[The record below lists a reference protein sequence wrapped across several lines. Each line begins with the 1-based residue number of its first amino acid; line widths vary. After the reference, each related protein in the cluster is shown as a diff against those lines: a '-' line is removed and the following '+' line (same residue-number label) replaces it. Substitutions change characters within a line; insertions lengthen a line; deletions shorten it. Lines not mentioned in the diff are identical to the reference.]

1 MADIK
6 WIKLATNMHDDEK
19 MKLID
24 SMPNRD
30 TIHYVWIRILLL
42 GGKLNADGKVFL
54 SEGKP
59 LTAKMLAVL
68 FSRPLEDIKIALKVL
83 SNFGMIEIASDKV
96 IRIVNWDKHQNIEG
110 MERVREQNR
119 KRVENH
125 REKKKEEKNAAKS
138 NKEETQEDQALEE
151 FIDLE
156 ENQDLDE
163 SVELEKTNELERKK
177 DYAENSIIEKNKA
190 LGKNDILENLET
202 NEEASGNTYIN
213 DKTNITTSEAGNNS
227 SLEIIDNNE
236 DISKNI
242 LETDDNNCI
251 VNKNNSNVTR
261 NRSNVTRNRSN
272 VTVTQQNKKEK
283 EIENKKNKKEKK
295 EIDKDKN
302 IKSKKNNVFYI
313 NNKCSACDEEVSQS
327 NLFKKHNNTKSESGE
342 EEDINLKALE
352 LMHYH
357 EKITGKPGG
366 CDYVALRSAIDIHGE
381 KMVKMAMDVGFEK
394 NCPDI
399 KYAIGVLKNWRRDG
413 YPEDHMEVKKN
424 GVRSNGKSNTA
435 DKNEFAGFKPKEP
448 RKLTEAERKRIEAN
462 LI

>member
-24 SMPNRD
+24 AMPNRD

-42 GGKLNADGKVFL
+42 GGKLNANGKVFL
-54 SEGKP
+54 SEEKP

-68 FSRPLEDIKIALKVL
+68 FSRPLEDITIALKVL
-83 SNFGMIEIASDKV
+83 SNFGMIEIDSNKV

-138 NKEETQEDQALEE
+138 NKEETQEDQILEE
-151 FIDLE
+151 HIDLE
-156 ENQDLDE
+156 TNQDLNE
-163 SVELEKTNELERKK
+163 NVELEERNNLERKK
-177 DYAENSIIEKNKA
+177 DYSRNSSIEENKA
-190 LGKNDILENLET
+190 LGKNDILENWGVREEISEDTAIDDKSNTVTNTANIISIMET
-202 NEEASGNTYIN
+202 S
-213 DKTNITTSEAGNNS
+213 
-227 SLEIIDNNE
+227 
-236 DISKNI
+236 
-242 LETDDNNCI
+242 DNNCT
-251 VNKNNSNVTR
+251 VTKNT
-261 NRSNVTRNRSN
+261 SN
-272 VTVTQQNKKEK
+272 VTVTQQNKKE
-283 EIENKKNKKEKK
+283 IENKKKNKKEKK

-302 IKSKKNNVFYI
+302 IEGKKNTGFDI
-313 NNKCSACDEEVSQS
+313 NNKGSAYDEEVSQS

-413 YPEDHMEVKKN
+413 YPEDNMEVKKN
-424 GVRSNGKSNTA
+424 GVRSNRKSNTA

-448 RKLTEAERKRIEAN
+448 RKLTEAERKRIEEN

>member
-6 WIKLATNMHDDEK
+6 WIKLATCMPDDEK

-24 SMPNRD
+24 AMPERD

-42 GGKLNADGKVFL
+42 GGKINANGEIFL

-59 LTAKMLAVL
+59 LTANMLAIL
-68 FSRPLEDIKIALKVL
+68 FSRPIDAIKLALKVL
-83 SNFGMIEIASDKV
+83 SRFGMIEIAPDKV
-96 IRIVNWDKHQNIEG
+96 IKIVNWDKYQNIEG

-119 KRVENH
+119 KRAENH
-125 REKKKEEKNAAKS
+125 REKKKQEKKAAKS
-138 NKEETQEDQALEE
+138 DAQENYESELLEE
-151 FIDLE
+151 SITLDKNEELE
-156 ENQDLDE
+156 EAKDLKQKKNSDENYDPEENKDLD
-163 SVELEKTNELERKK
+163 
-177 DYAENSIIEKNKA
+177 KN
-190 LGKNDILENLET
+190 GPLENLET
-202 NEEASGNTYIN
+202 SEEASVNTVSD
-213 DKTNITTSEAGNNS
+213 DKTNTATSEEASNISVENANNNENHS
-227 SLEIIDNNE
+227 NNNVETTDNNFTAT
-236 DISKNI
+236 KK
-242 LETDDNNCI
+242 T
-251 VNKNNSNVTR
+251 SNVTQ
-261 NRSNVTRNRSN
+261 NKSN
-272 VTVTQQNKKEK
+272 VTVTVQNKKE
-283 EIENKKNKKEKK
+283 IENKKKNKKEKK

-302 IKSKKNNVFYI
+302 IESNKNNACDL
-313 NNKCSACDEEVSQS
+313 NNKNSICDEEVNQP
-327 NLFKKHNNTKSESGE
+327 NLFDDNNTKSGSVE
-342 EEDINLKALE
+342 EVDINSKAME
-352 LMHYH
+352 LMQYH

-381 KMVKMAMDVGFEK
+381 KLVKMAMDVGFEK

>member
-24 SMPNRD
+24 AMPNRD

-42 GGKLNADGKVFL
+42 GGKLNANGKVFL

-68 FSRPLEDIKIALKVL
+68 FSRPLEDIKVALKVL

-138 NKEETQEDQALEE
+138 NKEETQEDQVLEE

-156 ENQDLDE
+156 ENQDLNE

-177 DYAENSIIEKNKA
+177 DYAENSNIEKNKD

-213 DKTNITTSEAGNNS
+213 DKTNITTSEAGNNI

-242 LETDDNNCI
+242 LETDNNNCI
-251 VNKNNSNVTR
+251 VTKNNSNVTR
-261 NRSNVTRNRSN
+261 NKSN

-283 EIENKKNKKEKK
+283 KET
-295 EIDKDKN
+295 DKDKN
-302 IKSKKNNVFYI
+302 IESKNNNGFDI
-313 NNKCSACDEEVSQS
+313 NNKGSACDEDVSQS
-327 NLFKKHNNTKSESGE
+327 NLFKKYNNTKSESRE

-448 RKLTEAERKRIEAN
+448 RKLTEAERKRIEEN

>member
-24 SMPNRD
+24 AMPNRD

-42 GGKLNADGKVFL
+42 GGKLNANGKVFL
-54 SEGKP
+54 SEEKP

-83 SNFGMIEIASDKV
+83 SNFGMIEIDSNKV

-138 NKEETQEDQALEE
+138 NKEETQEDQILEE
-151 FIDLE
+151 HIDLE
-156 ENQDLDE
+156 TNQDLNE
-163 SVELEKTNELERKK
+163 NVELEERNNLERKK
-177 DYAENSIIEKNKA
+177 DYSGNSSIEENKA
-190 LGKNDILENLET
+190 LGKNDILENWGVREEISEDTAIDDKSNTVTNTANIISIMET
-202 NEEASGNTYIN
+202 S
-213 DKTNITTSEAGNNS
+213 
-227 SLEIIDNNE
+227 
-236 DISKNI
+236 
-242 LETDDNNCI
+242 DNNCT
-251 VNKNNSNVTR
+251 VTKNT
-261 NRSNVTRNRSN
+261 SN
-272 VTVTQQNKKEK
+272 VTVTQQNKKEM
-283 EIENKKNKKEKK
+283 ENKKKNKKEKK

-302 IKSKKNNVFYI
+302 IEGKKNTGFDI
-313 NNKCSACDEEVSQS
+313 NNKGSAYDEEVSQS

-381 KMVKMAMDVGFEK
+381 RMVKMAMDVGFEK

-448 RKLTEAERKRIEAN
+448 RKLTEAERKRIEEN

>member
-24 SMPNRD
+24 AMPNRD

-42 GGKLNADGKVFL
+42 GGKLNANGKVFL

-68 FSRPLEDIKIALKVL
+68 FSRPLEDIKITLKVL

-138 NKEETQEDQALEE
+138 NKEETQEDKVLEE

-177 DYAENSIIEKNKA
+177 DYSKNSTIEENKA
-190 LGKNDILENLET
+190 LGKIDILENLET
-202 NEEASGNTYIN
+202 NE
-213 DKTNITTSEAGNNS
+213 
-227 SLEIIDNNE
+227 
-236 DISKNI
+236 DISNNI
-242 LETDDNNCI
+242 LETADDNCI
-251 VNKNNSNVTR
+251 VTKNN
-261 NRSNVTRNRSN
+261 SNVTRNRSN
-272 VTVTQQNKKEK
+272 VTVTQQNKKK
-283 EIENKKNKKEKK
+283 IDNKKKNKKEKK

-302 IKSKKNNVFYI
+302 IEGKKNNGFDI
-313 NNKCSACDEEVSQS
+313 NNKGSACDDEVSQS
-327 NLFKKHNNTKSESGE
+327 NLSKKHNNTKSESGE

-424 GVRSNGKSNTA
+424 GVRSNGKSDRA

-448 RKLTEAERKRIEAN
+448 RKLTEAERKRIEEN

>member
-24 SMPNRD
+24 AMPNRD

-42 GGKLNADGKVFL
+42 GGKLNANGKVFL

-59 LTAKMLAVL
+59 LTAKMLSVL

-83 SNFGMIEIASDKV
+83 SNFDMIEIASDKV

-125 REKKKEEKNAAKS
+125 REKKKEEKNLAKS
-138 NKEETQEDQALEE
+138 NKEEAQEDQVLEE
-151 FIDLE
+151 SMYLE

-163 SVELEKTNELERKK
+163 SAELEKTNELERKK
-177 DYAENSIIEKNKA
+177 DYAENSNIEKNKA

-261 NRSNVTRNRSN
+261 NRSNVT
-272 VTVTQQNKKEK
+272 VTQQNKKEK
-283 EIENKKNKKEKK
+283 EIENKEKNKKEKK

-342 EEDINLKALE
+342 DEDINRKALE

-435 DKNEFAGFKPKEP
+435 NKNEFAGFKPKEP
-448 RKLTEAERKRIEAN
+448 RKLTEAERKRIEEN

>member
-24 SMPNRD
+24 AMPNRD

-42 GGKLNADGKVFL
+42 GGKLNANGKVFL

-138 NKEETQEDQALEE
+138 NKEETQEDKVLEE

-156 ENQDLDE
+156 E
-163 SVELEKTNELERKK
+163 
-177 DYAENSIIEKNKA
+177 NKA

-202 NEEASGNTYIN
+202 SEEASGNTYIN
-213 DKTNITTSEAGNNS
+213 DKTNITTSEAGNNITV
-227 SLEIIDNNE
+227 EIIDNNE
-236 DISKNI
+236 DISNNI

-251 VNKNNSNVTR
+251 VTKNNSNVTQ
-261 NRSNVTRNRSN
+261 NKCN

-283 EIENKKNKKEKK
+283 KNKNKKEKK

-302 IKSKKNNVFYI
+302 IEGKKNNGFDI
-313 NNKCSACDEEVSQS
+313 NNKGSACDDEVSQS
-327 NLFKKHNNTKSESGE
+327 NLSKKHNNTKSESGE

-424 GVRSNGKSNTA
+424 GVRSNGKSNRA

>member
-24 SMPNRD
+24 AMPKRD

-42 GGKLNADGKVFL
+42 GGKLNANGKVFL

-59 LTAKMLAVL
+59 LTVKMLAVL
-68 FSRPLEDIKIALKVL
+68 FSRSLEDIKIALKVL

-138 NKEETQEDQALEE
+138 NKEEIQEDKVLEE

-156 ENQDLDE
+156 ENQDMDE

-177 DYAENSIIEKNKA
+177 DYSKNSTIEENKA
-190 LGKNDILENLET
+190 LGKNELLENLEAS
-202 NEEASGNTYIN
+202 EEASANTDIN
-213 DKTNITTSEAGNNS
+213 DKTNADT
-227 SLEIIDNNE
+227 NE
-236 DISKNI
+236 DISNKI
-242 LETDDNNCI
+242 IESDDNNCI
-251 VNKNNSNVTR
+251 LTKNISNVTR
-261 NRSNVTRNRSN
+261 NKGN
-272 VTVTQQNKKEK
+272 VTVTKQNKK
-283 EIENKKNKKEKK
+283 EIENKKKKND
-295 EIDKDKN
+295 IDKDKN
-302 IKSKKNNVFYI
+302 IESKKNNSFYI
-313 NNKCSACDEEVSQS
+313 NNKGSTCDEEVSQS
-327 NLFKKHNNTKSESGE
+327 NIFEQHNNTKSESGKD
-342 EEDINLKALE
+342 EDINLKALE

-381 KMVKMAMDVGFEK
+381 KLVKMAMNVGFEK

-424 GVRSNGKSNTA
+424 GVRRTGKSNTS

>member
-24 SMPNRD
+24 AMPNRD

-42 GGKLNADGKVFL
+42 GGKLNANGKVFL

-59 LTAKMLAVL
+59 LTAKMLSVL

-125 REKKKEEKNAAKS
+125 REKKKEEKNAAKN
-138 NKEETQEDQALEE
+138 NKEETQEDKVLEE

-156 ENQDLDE
+156 ENQDMDE

-177 DYAENSIIEKNKA
+177 DYSKNSTIEENKA

-202 NEEASGNTYIN
+202 NEEACGNTYIN

-227 SLEIIDNNE
+227 TVEIIDNNE
-236 DISKNI
+236 DISNNI

-251 VNKNNSNVTR
+251 VTKNNSNVTQ
-261 NRSNVTRNRSN
+261 NKCN
-272 VTVTQQNKKEK
+272 VTVMQQNKKEM
-283 EIENKKNKKEKK
+283 ENKKKNKKEKK

-302 IKSKKNNVFYI
+302 IEGKKNTGFDI
-313 NNKCSACDEEVSQS
+313 KNKGSACDDEVSQS
-327 NLFKKHNNTKSESGE
+327 NLSKKHNNTKSESGE

-424 GVRSNGKSNTA
+424 GVRSNGKSNRA